1 MMTENSLQPRLI
13 GFAGHRNVPD
23 RAGLGRVIRNELEGF
38 RELYGARVTAISS
51 AAAGADLVFLKT
63 CAALRIPAIVIL
75 PFGKIRFSEDFEDAE
90 EWKLAESLMSIS
102 LAKYMI
108 RGNFEAPEAYHVVSR
123 QLLEWAD
130 AFLFVW
136 NGDPAKGAG
145 GTGETVNEA
154 ADLGI
159 PARIIDA
166 NSLEPRWTF
175 EPDLSRAAGHG
186 FGTRNELLE
195 FLDARLVC
203 VSS

>member
-23 RAGLGRVIRNELEGF
+23 RGELSRVIRNELKKF
-38 RELYGARVTAISS
+38 RELYGVRVTAISS
-51 AAAGADLVFLKT
+51 VAAGADLVFLKT
-63 CAALRIPAIVIL
+63 CTELRIPAIMIL
-75 PFGKIRFSEDFEDAE
+75 PFGKMRFAEDFENAE

-102 LAKYMI
+102 LATYVI
-108 RGNFEAPEAYHVVSR
+108 RGKFEAPEAYQVVSR

-136 NGDPAKGAG
+136 NGDPARGLG
-145 GTGETVNEA
+145 GTGETVDEA
-154 ADLGI
+154 RDLGI

-166 NSLEPRWTF
+166 NSLVTRWTF
-175 EPDLSRAAGHG
+175 EPDMGRVARHG
-186 FGTRNELLE
+186 FVTRKELLE